1 MVKELS
7 RVLLTFTPHV
17 PCEFNRKQRSMEDV
31 DRWKATEFRQFLL
44 YTGPVSLKG
53 LVPTQVYNNFMLLSV
68 GITILLNVSLCA
80 DLADYAHGILVLFV
94 DHCSKLYG
102 KEHVTY
108 NMHGLVHLWQD
119 AKKYG
124 VLDNISCFPF
134 ENFLGRLK
142 KLLRKPTQPLE
153 QVVRRLSERSQHRR
167 TNISKT
173 RPLREHNHG
182 PLLNGLSVKKQYE
195 EYYFQDFVVKRS
207 EGNNCVLLENKDIV
221 VIENV
226 VVDEMDNTL
235 VIYKSTWEKHH
246 FKFMKGAGKRKRSLT
261 SKYRPQASSDEEESC
276 LPDAPAVLSFQQ
288 PLLSFENLVPSN
300 KVSVLPDAPE
310 VASIP
315 ENQENVEPSVDF
327 RADFQRLQNENQAL
341 RDENQALRDENQAL
355 RDENQALRESNAPAA
370 SDDSGSLQ
378 EQVKQVGTMLKTF
391 ARTGQSGA
399 DQTLIL
405 RRLGEFGDV
414 VRSMDIKMDTML
426 QHFSAGVSVGGLSLP
441 GDLLLP
447 LDTQDD
453 LALLDSSLRQD
464 KELQQRFLRFLAI
477 KCGRDLKTTVWRML
491 ESIFSNR
498 LSINTT
504 WTGAGEKAC
513 FRDMFLKTIVQRA
526 IRKNSATQDAT
537 DEAIQ
542 VNVTRYLKGAADREG
557 GKRRRTAERDPQ
569 PTPQT

>member
-1 MVKELS
+1 MLFAIVQFINEDDLPFAVVPQVWLS
-7 RVLLTFTPHV
+7 NDMCYWP
-17 PCEFNRKQRSMEDV
+17 
-31 DRWKATEFRQFLL
+31 
-44 YTGPVSLKG
+44 
-53 LVPTQVYNNFMLLSV
+53 
-68 GITILLNVSLCA
+68 
-80 DLADYAHGILVLFV
+80 
-94 DHCSKLYG
+94 
-102 KEHVTY
+102 
-108 NMHGLVHLWQD
+108 
-119 AKKYG
+119 
-124 VLDNISCFPF
+124 PF
-134 ENFLGRLK
+134 D
-142 KLLRKPTQPLE
+142 LRK
-153 QVVRRLSERSQHRR
+153 
-167 TNISKT
+167 KD
-173 RPLREHNHG
+173 
-182 PLLNGLSVKKQYE
+182 K
-195 EYYFQDFVVKRS
+195 
-207 EGNNCVLLENKDIV
+207 GNNLAIRC
-221 VIENV
+221 
-226 VVDEMDNTL
+226 TSPH
-235 VIYKSTWEKHH
+235 STWEKHH
-246 FKFMKGAGKRKRSLT
+246 FKFMKGAESWQEAMRYLVRFQTGSSVETTDDDKKGKRKRSLT

-327 RADFQRLQNENQAL
+327 RADFQRLQN
-341 RDENQALRDENQAL
+341 ENQALRDENQAL

>member
-1 MVKELS
+1 MLFAIVQFINEDDLPFAVVPQVWLS
-7 RVLLTFTPHV
+7 NDMCYWP
-17 PCEFNRKQRSMEDV
+17 
-31 DRWKATEFRQFLL
+31 
-44 YTGPVSLKG
+44 
-53 LVPTQVYNNFMLLSV
+53 
-68 GITILLNVSLCA
+68 
-80 DLADYAHGILVLFV
+80 
-94 DHCSKLYG
+94 
-102 KEHVTY
+102 
-108 NMHGLVHLWQD
+108 
-119 AKKYG
+119 
-124 VLDNISCFPF
+124 PF
-134 ENFLGRLK
+134 D
-142 KLLRKPTQPLE
+142 LRK
-153 QVVRRLSERSQHRR
+153 
-167 TNISKT
+167 KD
-173 RPLREHNHG
+173 
-182 PLLNGLSVKKQYE
+182 K
-195 EYYFQDFVVKRS
+195 
-207 EGNNCVLLENKDIV
+207 GNNLAIRC
-221 VIENV
+221 
-226 VVDEMDNTL
+226 TSPH
-235 VIYKSTWEKHH
+235 STWEKHH
-246 FKFMKGAGKRKRSLT
+246 FKFMKGAESWQEAMRYLVRFQTGSSVETTDDDKKGKRKRSLT

-327 RADFQRLQNENQAL
+327 RAEPGFSPVIQTPLHRAKSLSTRHLTGYSPQQFVDERCRARQVLSFTPPAAHLPWQHMGENAGGQSHRSGIGPWTPLAPRVQHEVFCYEDFQRLQN
-341 RDENQALRDENQAL
+341 ENQALRDENQAL